1 MMDQPSPADIP
12 SRDAGALP
20 LAALPAPA
28 QQAVAAYRA
37 RLAGAPDGGA
47 SPEAPIIVAWA
58 PGRANLIGEHT
69 DYNLGWVLPVALD
82 RVVAVAGRPTA
93 TPDLRLFS
101 VHHQQA
107 ARYPIP
113 ADLANAEVDQSLPF
127 WARYIQ
133 GVWRELAALDALP
146 RPTQA
151 RGASAA
157 FAGNVPV
164 GGGLSSSA
172 ALEVAAATFAEALGA
187 PALPPMTMAQLCQRA
202 EQRSVG
208 VRVGIMDQAASC
220 LGRADQAL
228 LLDCRS
234 LDYEY
239 VPFHLPEITL
249 AVYDTRVPHTLATSG
264 YNERRSQCEQ
274 AVALLAPIV
283 QRETPGRVVESLR
296 DVTPTD
302 LARHGAA
309 LPDIPLRR
317 ARHIVSENA
326 RVLAA
331 VAALRAGDAA
341 TLGALIYASH
351 ASLRDDYAVSC
362 AELDAVVEIA
372 RTVPGVVGARMM
384 GAGFGGNVLALV
396 CRAALP
402 ALEARLADAP
412 FGDGWRRHAPA
423 WM

>member
-1 MMDQPSPADIP
+1 MTVQA
-12 SRDAGALP
+12 RDA
-20 LAALPAPA
+20 A
-28 QQAVAAYRA
+28 QEFGHRFGRRPTVSR
-37 RLAGAPDGGA
+37 
-47 SPEAPIIVAWA
+47 A
-58 PGRANLIGEHT
+58 PGRVNLIGEHT
-69 DYNLGWVLPVALD
+69 DYNEGFVLPMAID
-82 RVVAVAGRPTA
+82 RYTILVGDRNTKREVTLHSVTTGETANFSVRVPVQPGQPSWSNYVRGVVAGFQKRGGKVSGFDAIIDST
-93 TPDLRLFS
+93 
-101 VHHQQA
+101 V
-107 ARYPIP
+107 
-113 ADLANAEVDQSLPF
+113 PF
-127 WARYIQ
+127 
-133 GVWRELAALDALP
+133 
-146 RPTQA
+146 
-151 RGASAA
+151 
-157 FAGNVPV
+157 
-164 GGGLSSSA
+164 GGGVSSSA
-172 ALEVAAATFAEALGA
+172 ALEVATATLMEALTGQKLD
-187 PALPPMTMAQLCQRA
+187 PIEKALLCQQA
-202 EQRSVG
+202 EHAFAG
-208 VRVGIMDQAASC
+208 VPCGIMDQFTSVLAQQ
-220 LGRADQAL
+220 DHAL

-296 DVTPTD
+296 DVTAAD

-362 AELDAVVEIA
+362 AELDAVGGDDWDDAGDPSTYQSSYGAESGEYDQYDEQDDQPPA
-372 RTVPGVVGARMM
+372 R
-384 GAGFGGNVLALV
+384 
-396 CRAALP
+396 
-402 ALEARLADAP
+402 
-412 FGDGWRRHAPA
+412 RR
-423 WM
+423 W